1 MKTVLSLPMFSHSG
15 LENLLVSVLY
25 EALILFPPFPYTVFV
40 FVLDKTLI
48 TLICDLIRLVA
59 AVDAGVKTQVIIDL
73 EADENLYERGGQTAI
88 IDLEADDARNTLR
101 VQHKTNNTLRR
112 GLSPPTCAWY
122 YMDPQGEE
130 QGPFAIEHLRDWWHS
145 NYFPENFKVWREGQ
159 TSDSAVF
166 LRDVL
171 Y

>member
-1 MKTVLSLPMFSHSG
+1 MRLPFCKSANSVLLAFPFSHMHMF
-15 LENLLVSVLY
+15 
-25 EALILFPPFPYTVFV
+25 LFLFET
-40 FVLDKTLI
+40 KHS